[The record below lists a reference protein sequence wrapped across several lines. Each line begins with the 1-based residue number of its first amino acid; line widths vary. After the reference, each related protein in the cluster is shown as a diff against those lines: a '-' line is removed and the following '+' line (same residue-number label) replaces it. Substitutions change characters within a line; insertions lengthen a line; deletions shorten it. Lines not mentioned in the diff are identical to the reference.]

1 MVPESECLSSQK
13 TGSKLYGPIFDT
25 ISVCFSKGLGAPV
38 GSVLLANKATIAR
51 ALRVRKIL
59 GGGMR
64 QVGYLAA
71 IYALDHN
78 ISA

>member
-13 TGSKLYGPIFDT
+13 TGSKIVRAIFDT
-25 ISVCFSKGLGAPV
+25 ISVCFSKGLAPV

-64 QVGYLAA
+64 QVVTL
-71 IYALDHN
+71 LQPEFML
-78 ISA
+78 

>member
-1 MVPESECLSSQK
+1 MDGARIWNALVAKKQDP
-13 TGSKLYGPIFDT
+13 KLYGPIFDT

-59 GGGMR
+59 GGCDR
-64 QVGYLAA
+64 
-71 IYALDHN
+71 
-78 ISA
+78 